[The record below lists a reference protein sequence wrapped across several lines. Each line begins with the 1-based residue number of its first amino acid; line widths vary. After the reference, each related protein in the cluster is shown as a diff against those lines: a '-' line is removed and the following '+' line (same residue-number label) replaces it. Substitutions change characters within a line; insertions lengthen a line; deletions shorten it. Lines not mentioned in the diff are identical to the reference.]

1 MAMLN
6 NQRVSISGYV
16 NLWNVYGK
24 SLGQIWFYG
33 NICGKSLSGWW
44 FGTWL
49 YFSLYGNSIIPT
61 DELMFFRGVGIP
73 PTSSFCLGLPPHFP
87 NFSLEQITNPKKPPT
102 SFCFFVFRY
111 NLLTNWGWTSSA
123 PFLLFTA
130 HSFYLGLPP
139 LPPHFPIKM
148 FGTNHKRH
156 HQPVSVFGFFLVL
169 CGQVAVDLSVLGSK
183 STPRR
188 SSFSGSAVRRASTVG
203 GFGFERR
210 KSDAEWIFGRLGFG
224 GLFNGAHDF
233 MVILG
238 WIYGI

>member
-156 HQPVSVFGFFLVL
+156 HQPVSVFGFFWFFVARWRWTSQSWAPNPRRVAAASAAPP
-169 CGQVAVDLSVLGSK
+169 CGVPPRWAALASSGGRAMRSGSLGASVLVVCLMG
-183 STPRR
+183 
-188 SSFSGSAVRRASTVG
+188 
-203 GFGFERR
+203 
-210 KSDAEWIFGRLGFG
+210 
-224 GLFNGAHDF
+224 H
-233 MVILG
+233 MIL
-238 WIYGI
+238 WWF